1 MNLSYLYIYDQS
13 LGHPREHKLLSK
25 LEAHIL
31 ELGIKG
37 RIVRLSPLKNLR
49 EVVDDAIRQGVQTIV
64 AVGDDATLNQV
75 VTAVVPGRLIVGFI
89 PISTKSNF
97 ARIFGLPPLEGAA
110 DVVSARII
118 KTVDL
123 GRANHSLFI
132 DCAEIE
138 SPQNTTIGFSQF
150 SIDCVPGASAVI
162 ANIGFIWPK
171 SGDSTFDPTDAKL
184 DLLVVNSKGREIA
197 THLPLTAATIRDRG
211 NSSSVRLDGQFIVKT
226 PVQIDVVPRALKI
239 IVGSDR
245 IFN

>member
-1 MNLSYLYIYDQS
+1 M
-13 LGHPREHKLLSK
+13 
-25 LEAHIL
+25 
-31 ELGIKG
+31 
-37 RIVRLSPLKNLR
+37 
-49 EVVDDAIRQGVQTIV
+49 
-64 AVGDDATLNQV
+64 
-75 VTAVVPGRLIVGFI
+75 
-89 PISTKSNF
+89 
-97 ARIFGLPPLEGAA
+97 
-110 DVVSARII
+110 
-118 KTVDL
+118 
-123 GRANHSLFI
+123 
-132 DCAEIE
+132 
-138 SPQNTTIGFSQF
+138 
-150 SIDCVPGASAVI
+150 PGASAVI